1 MVIALFAV
9 IVAGAVALGVIGS
22 RATAPTGEGA
32 YLGRVV
38 AQLEL
43 GATPSA
49 PGFSLAETLVLQMP
63 LWLGLLVFPWIML
76 RRRGMSFARATA
88 FTQKVR
94 DIPIGLLAGAAAQ
107 SVAVPLLY
115 LALSPLIDPDDVSG
129 RARALTDRAN
139 EPLGIV
145 LLVLIV
151 LIGAPLV
158 EEIFFRGI
166 MFATLKD
173 RCKPWVLV
181 AVTSLIFMAF
191 HFGQVLQYPGLLLFG
206 VLAGV
211 MYYKTKRL
219 GVAIWAHVG
228 FNAVTVAWLLAP
240 DWLVA

>member
-1 MVIALFAV
+1 MVIALLAV
-9 IVAGAVALGVIGS
+9 IVAGAIALAVIGS
-22 RATAPTGEGA
+22 RAAAPTGEGA
-32 YLGRVV
+32 YLGRVA

-49 PGFSLAETLVLQMP
+49 PGFSLAETLVLLQMP

-76 RRRGMSFARATA
+76 RRRGMSFAGATA

-94 DIPIGLLAGAAAQ
+94 DIPIGLAVGAVAQ
-107 SVAVPLLY
+107 FPVVPLLY
-115 LALSPLIDPDDVSG
+115 WALSPLIDPDDVSG
-129 RARALTDRAN
+129 PARSLADRAN
-139 EPLGIV
+139 DPLGIV

-151 LIGAPLV
+151 LVGAPLV
-158 EEIFFRGI
+158 EEIFFRGV

-181 AVTSLIFMAF
+181 AVTSLIFMVF
-191 HFGQVLQYPGLLLFG
+191 HLNQVLQYPGLLLFG
-206 VLAGV
+206 LLAGV

-228 FNAVTVAWLLAP
+228 FNAVAVAGLLAT
-240 DWLVA
+240 

>member
-1 MVIALFAV
+1 MAMVIALLAV
-9 IVAGAVALGVIGS
+9 IVAGAIALAVIGS

-32 YLGRVV
+32 YLGRVA

-49 PGFSLAETLVLQMP
+49 PGLSLTEMLILQWP

-76 RRRGMSFARATA
+76 RRRGMSFARSIS
-88 FTQKVR
+88 FKQKAR
-94 DIPIGLLAGAAAQ
+94 DIPIGLLAGAVAQ
-107 SVAVPLLY
+107 LLAVTLLY
-115 LALSPLIDPDDVSG
+115 WALSPLIDPDDVSG
-129 RARALTDRAN
+129 PARSLADRAN
-139 EPLGIV
+139 DPLGIV

-151 LIGAPLV
+151 LVGAPLV
-158 EEIFFRGI
+158 EEIFFRGV

-181 AVTSLIFMAF
+181 AVTSLIFMVF

-228 FNAVTVAWLLAP
+228 FNAVTVVALLAT
-240 DWLVA
+240 